1 MYTKYYNMT
10 ILEKLISSRTTSL
23 SDASVKAY
31 RNAYESNKEK
41 IGDHFYFLSQKKY
54 LEQLNKL
61 NDSLNSKYALLNMNI
76 MIRNNESKPTIIL
89 VKARATLSEAIA
101 KEMVEKLE
109 DLELPDYTEYKEK
122 IDALQKTDIQKYIVN
137 SLILKYGLRNKD
149 LNLNLIKNTRKKL
162 VLDDKQNYCVI
173 KAKEIQFVINDYKTF
188 KSYGTKIIKLE
199 RKENKHLYNAIA
211 SYLAEGHTF
220 LLDKKNKERIA
231 ESSLHSQIRALTNSY
246 GTSSLFKMVVKYHRL
261 KGDLDA
267 LKSLSKTRGTS
278 LELISN
284 NYNKA

>member
-1 MYTKYYNMT
+1 MS
-10 ILEKLISSRTTSL
+10 ILDKLLSARTTSL

-31 RNAYESNKEK
+31 RNAYESNIEN
-41 IGDHFYFLSQKKY
+41 IGEHFYFISQKKY
-54 LEQLNKL
+54 LERLNKL
-61 NDSLNSKYALLNMNI
+61 EDSLNTKYSLINMNI
-76 MIRNNESKPTIIL
+76 MIRINEGKPTAIL
-89 VKARATLSEAIA
+89 VKARAKLSDSIA
-101 KEMVEKLE
+101 VEMVEKLD

-162 VLDDKQNYCVI
+162 VLDDKQNYAIV

-188 KSYGTKIIKLE
+188 KSYGVKKFSLE
-199 RKENKHLYNAIA
+199 RKENKHLYNSIK
-211 SYLAEGHTF
+211 SYLDEGHTF
-220 LLDKKNKERIA
+220 LLDKKNMGRIA
-231 ESSLHSQIRALTNSY
+231 ESSLHSQIRALTGGY
-246 GTSSLFKMVVKYHRL
+246 GTSSLFKMVVKYYRL
-261 KGDLDA
+261 KGDLDM
-267 LKSLSKTRGTS
+267 LKALSKTRGTS